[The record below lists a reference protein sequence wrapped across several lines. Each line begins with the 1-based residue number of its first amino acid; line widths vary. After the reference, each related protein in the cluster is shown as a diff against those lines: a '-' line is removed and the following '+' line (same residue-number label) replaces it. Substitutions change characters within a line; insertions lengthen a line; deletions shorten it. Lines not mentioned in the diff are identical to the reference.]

1 MKTSVIILNWN
12 GKKWLEKFLPSVIE
26 RTRKALIVVADNGS
40 TDDSKNYMCLH
51 HPEVV
56 FIEIGQNLGY
66 SGGYNRAL
74 RIVKEKYPHL
84 QFSVLLNSDVEPQE
98 GWLDPLEKRM
108 EKEASLGAI
117 QPKILDFHKPNNFE
131 YAGAAGGL
139 LDKWGYPFARGR
151 VFDDTEED
159 KGQYDSPEFS
169 KIFWAS
175 GACLMI
181 RVSAFFE
188 SGLLDER
195 LFAHMEEID
204 LCWRMNLRG
213 YDIEC
218 CTSSSVF
225 HVGGGTLGAI
235 SPQKTYLNFRNSLLI
250 IVKNAPTIVALR
262 IISGRL
268 FFDAAAGALFLFRR
282 QPQHLISVI
291 KAHFSFYKMFSEF
304 AFSPSNQKK
313 SWPKHGLYN
322 GSVVWNYFIRKK
334 ENINL

>member
-12 GKKWLEKFLPSVIE
+12 GKKWLELFLPSVIE
-26 RTRKALIVVADNGS
+26 RTTEALIVVADNGS
-40 TDDSKNYMCLH
+40 TDNSKEFTNLH
-51 HPEVV
+51 HPDVL
-56 FIEIGQNLGY
+56 FIEIGKNLGY
-66 SGGYNRAL
+66 SGGYNEAL
-74 RIVKEKYPHL
+74 RVVKEKYPDL
-84 QFSVLLNSDVEPQE
+84 RFSVLLNSDVEPQE
-98 GWLDPLEKRM
+98 GWLAPMEKRM
-108 EKEASLGAI
+108 ELEPNIGAI
-117 QPKILDFHKPNNFE
+117 QPKILDYSKPNNFE
-131 YAGAAGGL
+131 YAGGAGGL
-139 LDKWGYPFARGR
+139 MDTWGYPFARGR
-151 VFDDTEED
+151 IFDHTEED

-204 LCWRMNLRG
+204 LCWRMNIKG

-218 CTSSSVF
+218 CTSSSVL
-225 HVGGGTLGAI
+225 HVGGGTLGSL

-250 IVKNAPTIVALR
+250 IAKNAPTIVALR

-268 FFDAAAGALFLFRR
+268 FFDAAAGALFIIRR

-291 KAHFSFYKMFSEF
+291 KAHFSFYKMFSKF
-304 AFSPSNQKK
+304 AFNPKNEKK
-313 SWPKHGLYN
+313 AWPKHGLYH
-322 GSVVWNYFIRKK
+322 GSIVWSYFIRKNK
-334 ENINL
+334 RINF